1 MSLLMNPISVS
12 DSTSERREN
21 ESKRINKEHDEMT
34 LVMKTTN
41 TQTSSMPEVL
51 KKEKRDDAPSLEEI
65 LKNTVEAK
73 GEIEEMKSSW
83 TSEDAL
89 EIEGISQ
96 MTLHSF
102 LLKAEELGKNI
113 TYTRTLKVE
122 IKD

>member
-1 MSLLMNPISVS
+1 MTLLMKSVPV
-12 DSTSERREN
+12 SESQTQAQESGRKTNN
-21 ESKRINKEHDEMT
+21 EARDEMT

-41 TQTSSMPEVL
+41 TQISSMSEEMKA
-51 KKEKRDDAPSLEEI
+51 KKRKVSASLEEI
-65 LKNTVEAK
+65 LRNTVEDK
-73 GEIEEMKSSW
+73 GQLDALKSRW
-83 TSEDAL
+83 TSDDEL

-122 IKD
+122 ITD